1 MDTYQLDG
9 TECGTVGICFQRKLN
24 MWHFKVPLWMAYLLL
39 LFCGLAYSCGSAEYE
54 INGECCPMCTPGTRV
69 YKHCTEYTSTSCAP
83 CTQKSFIPVPNG
95 LSHCLPCIVCDQDL
109 GLKTERECTPTS
121 DTVCGPLDHHYCTKT
136 DNKGCSFAQKHTICR
151 PGQFIIHKG
160 TTSTNTECGYCLDKT
175 FSNESFSA
183 YCKPHR
189 DCQSL
194 GLQEIT
200 AGTTTSDSECGPR
213 NILVYIVILCLVFV
227 LLVPAVILA
236 IIFIL
241 SKFLPLSERRKKK
254 ATDLTERE
262 RMNSTSQ
269 PQDEGSRSQNVAT
282 DLTEHERMNRTR
294 QPQDEGSRG
303 QNMVCEKRFY
313 IMRLIFL
320 KPFKNTYLL

>member
-1 MDTYQLDG
+1 MDIYQAHR
-9 TECGTVGICFQRKLN
+9 ICFQRKLD

-69 YKHCTEYTSTSCAP
+69 YKHCTEYTSTSCVP
-83 CTQKSFIPVPNG
+83 CIQKSFIAVPNG
-95 LSHCLPCIVCDQDL
+95 LPHCLSCTVCEPDL

-151 PGQFIIHKG
+151 PGQFILHNG
-160 TTSTNTECGYCLDKT
+160 TTSTNTKCGYCPDKT

-189 DCQSL
+189 DCQTL
-194 GLQEIT
+194 GLQEIK
-200 AGTTTSDSECGPR
+200 AGTNTSDSECGPR
-213 NILVYIVILCLVFV
+213 NIPVYIVIVLV
-227 LLVPAVILA
+227 LLVLAVILA

-241 SKFLPLSERRKKK
+241 RSRRQNMK
-254 ATDLTERE
+254 TDLTERE
-262 RMNSTSQ
+262 GMNRTNQ
-269 PQDEGSRSQNVAT
+269 PQDEGSRRQNVAT
-282 DLTEHERMNRTR
+282 DLTEREGMNSTN
-294 QPQDEGSRG
+294 QPQDEGKG
-303 QNMVCEKRFY
+303 AHDFMGK
-313 IMRLIFL
+313 
-320 KPFKNTYLL
+320 